1 MRPLAALLGFAT
13 SVALAQTAAQ
23 SVEPSSAC
31 PSFKDLGLKLDRRI
45 ASLKPG
51 TTLQEFTRDFASRAL
66 EGERPQSPK
75 GALFFVGIAEGN
87 ASLSDEL
94 QCRFDAGNR
103 LVSCHRECCRS
114 ESREVTLEQ
123 YNALAVGESRSDVE
137 RRLCSPSLVER
148 KSPTSVTTYYH
159 IALPVGEHDEGQGV
173 LLVFDQDRLSW
184 KGMSPYY

>member
-1 MRPLAALLGFAT
+1 MRPLAALIGLAT

-23 SVEPSSAC
+23 PVGPSPAC

-51 TTLQEFTRDFASRAL
+51 TTFEEFTRDFASRAL
-66 EGERPQSPK
+66 EWERPQSPT
-75 GALFFVGIAEGN
+75 GALFFAGISEGN
-87 ASLSDEL
+87 ASISDEL

-114 ESREVTLEQ
+114 ESREVTLDQ
-123 YNALAVGESRSDVE
+123 YNSLTVGESRSDVE
-137 RRLCSPSLVER
+137 WRLCSPSLVER
-148 KSPTSVTTYYH
+148 KSPASVTTYYH
-159 IALPVGEHDEGQGV
+159 IPLPVGEHYEGQGV
-173 LLVFDQDRLSW
+173 LLVFDQDRLSS